1 MFYKLIKNAVYGK
14 TMENLRKRIDV
25 ILVSNKKVFLKQT
38 PKSNYM
44 SQKIL
49 NIDLVVGP
57 KSKVT
62 LKVTLMECVY

>member
-1 MFYKLIKNAVYGK
+1 MFYKLIKNAVYCK

-25 ILVSNKKVFLKQT
+25 ILVSNKKVFLKYT
-38 PKSNYM
+38 PKPSYM

-62 LKVTLMECVY
+62 LKLTLMEYVY

>member
-1 MFYKLIKNAVYGK
+1 
-14 TMENLRKRIDV
+14 MENLRKRIDV